1 MWSWNWPKTGKT
13 FPAASRALRWGPDE
27 LFGTSAACEEHLGSR
42 PATETLLK
50 SFGGHSGAPR
60 PHWWRWR
67 CHLPSRRDCL
77 LPISVS
83 SPLQCQSATLRR
95 TCILSHLSSDRNSV
109 TEPYYSFSFEF
120 WEILTI
126 PFLLNRWSSIHH
138 LQSHVPPSK
147 EKIEIAFSKIQLFIF
162 FTLSHLRE
170 ISKSKSGSELQAF
183 PHQRLWMSFVGD
195 CGLYKEQP
203 SDQFWKIKRSK
214 MFCQFKKTWH
224 LSTKSSC
231 SFNDISRVSTWKVPT
246 KPNCTVTHHY
256 CHLKPKKHHHDDGS
270 WGRETLAS
278 QTRGSRAVWESGE
291 S

>member
-1 MWSWNWPKTGKT
+1 MLRDTYIWLAAPMCEVAQPQVGLFSRQDQTWAGFIFTDTRCWSWCEVEIDNRPKTGKT
-13 FPAASRALRWGPDE
+13 FPAASRALRWGPGE
-27 LFGTSAACEEHLGSR
+27 LFDTSAACEEHLGSR

-147 EKIEIAFSKIQLFIF
+147 EKIEIAFSNIQLFIF

-203 SDQFWKIKRSK
+203 SDHFWKIKHSK
-214 MFCQFKKTWH
+214 KYFQFQNLAPVHQVKLFLQWY
-224 LSTKSSC
+224 LQGVNLKSA
-231 SFNDISRVSTWKVPT
+231 
-246 KPNCTVTHHY
+246 H
-256 CHLKPKKHHHDDGS
+256 
-270 WGRETLAS
+270 
-278 QTRGSRAVWESGE
+278 
-291 S
+291 